1 MGFSPAKSLTMTIKG
16 KFKRSPAILMNGVS
30 IPHVSQA
37 RLVGVIID
45 EARSYVQHAL
55 FIGEKASNCFGKVS
69 RVSTSTWGVKYR
81 ILRVLYIGTY
91 VATVVYAAAVWYR
104 RSSFY
109 SVRSALLRTQ
119 RPALMLLTKAYR
131 STSTA
136 ALRVLAGMLP
146 ADLEVVRAGRIA
158 VEGSKLTGK
167 ERKKLKREVIADVV
181 TQWQERWDASQD
193 GREL

>member
-1 MGFSPAKSLTMTIKG
+1 ML
-16 KFKRSPAILMNGVS
+16 
-30 IPHVSQA
+30 HV
-37 RLVGVIID
+37 
-45 EARSYVQHAL
+45 SYVQHAL